1 MKKFFL
7 SAGYLGL
14 LLFSTSC
21 GSVPPTFYYR
31 IHYEVPESETRNSIV
46 PITLG
51 ISPFNS
57 DILYQGDRIVYRQS
71 SYEVQYYHYRR
82 WIAPPKKIVAEKVL
96 EQLRASGIFQRVV
109 RIPSKFRV
117 DYILKGH
124 IKAFE
129 EWDEKN
135 AWYGLVTLTF
145 QLQSAGNDEIV
156 WEKEIS
162 EKTRAYKKEPVEV
175 VKAISQSLKKVVEK
189 AIVEIEQNIKSLSA
203 G

>member
-7 SAGYLGL
+7 STGYLGL
-14 LLFSTSC
+14 LVFSIHC

-31 IHYEVPESETRNSIV
+31 IHYEVPESEIRNSIV
-46 PITLG
+46 PVTLG
-51 ISPFNS
+51 ISQFTA
-57 DILYQGDRIVYRQS
+57 DILYEGDRIVYRQS
-71 SYEVQYYHYRR
+71 SFEVQYYHYRR
-82 WIAPPKKIVAEKVL
+82 WIAPPKKIVTEKVL

-109 RIPSKFRV
+109 RIPSNFSI
-117 DYILKGH
+117 DFILKGQ

-129 EWDEKN
+129 EWDEKS
-135 AWYGLVTLTF
+135 AWYGLVTLSF
-145 QLQSAGNDEIV
+145 QLQSAGNNEIV

-175 VKAISQSLKKVVEK
+175 VKAISQSLKKVIEK
-189 AIVEIEQNIKSLSA
+189 AILEIEQNIKSLSV